1 MPLQQYLKF
10 GQGNSKLKEQE
21 WHVSLASGISCGFAK
36 ECKSTAHRVTGKITD
51 GKYTTFRCFEAT
63 MEARSTAL
71 RNINY
76 ANFDMLRRLSEDDMV
91 VVIQYSLVING
102 VQVGDTLRIH
112 VGGDYFNARYF
123 NAWVRVAIAN
133 PSIHFYGYTKAIKYW
148 VECPYKIP
156 SNLNLTASYGGWG
169 DSLISTN
176 SLKSATVV
184 FHPEE
189 AERLGLEID
198 HDDSHAK
205 VGTTDFALLLHGTQP
220 AKSLASKA
228 LQRLRLENIKF
239 SYGRKV

>member
-51 GKYTTFRCFEAT
+51 GVHTTVRCFAAT

-71 RNINY
+71 RAIVYN
-76 ANFDMLRRLSEDDMV
+76 NFDILRKLSEDEMV
-91 VVIQYSLVING
+91 VVIEYSLVINK
-102 VQVGDTLRIH
+102 VSTGDTMRIH
-112 VGGDYFNARYF
+112 VSGDFFNSRYFNAR
-123 NAWVRVAIAN
+123 VRVAIAN
-133 PSIHFYGYTKAIKYW
+133 PEIHFYAYTKAIKYW

-156 SNLNLTASYGGWG
+156 SNLNLTASYGGW
-169 DSLISTN
+169 DDQRIEEN
-176 SLKSATVV
+176 KLKYSKIV
-184 FHPEE
+184 FHPDE
-189 AERLGLEID
+189 AAELNLEID

-205 VGTTDFALLLHGTQP
+205 HGTKSFALLLHGTQP

>member
-1 MPLQQYLKF
+1 MPLQQYLTF
-10 GQGNSKLKEQE
+10 GQGNSKLVERE
-21 WHVSLASGISCGFAK
+21 HHVSLASGVSCGFAK

-51 GKYTTFRCFEAT
+51 GVHTTVRCFAAT

-71 RNINY
+71 RAIVYN
-76 ANFDMLRRLSEDDMV
+76 NFDILRKLSEDEMV
-91 VVIQYSLVING
+91 VVIEYSLVINK
-102 VQVGDTLRIH
+102 VSTGDTMRIH
-112 VGGDYFNARYF
+112 VSGDFFNSRYF

-133 PSIHFYGYTKAIKYW
+133 PEIHFYAYTKAIKYW

>member
-1 MPLQQYLKF
+1 MPSQQHLVF
-10 GQGNSKLKEQE
+10 GQGNSKLVKNE
-21 WHVSLASGISCGFAK
+21 WHVSLASGVSCGFAK

-51 GKYTTFRCFEAT
+51 GKFTTFRCFEAT

-76 ANFDMLRRLSEDDMV
+76 ANFDILRNLSEDDMV

-102 VQVGDTLRIH
+102 VQIGETLRIH

-133 PSIHFYGYTKAIKYW
+133 PNIHFYGYTKAIKYW

-156 SNLNLTASYGGWG
+156 NNLNLTASYGGWG

-176 SLKSATVV
+176 MLKSATVV
-184 FHPEE
+184 FHPDE
-189 AERLGLEID
+189 AEKLGLEID
-198 HDDSHAK
+198 HDDSLAK
-205 VGTTDFALLLHGTQP
+205 GGTTDFALLLHGTQP

-228 LQRLRLENIKF
+228 KSRMEREGIKF
-239 SYGRKV
+239 SYSRKV